1 MADENRIV
9 YEAKLLCYN
18 AFELKNIEI
27 DLNNAIDF
35 CKNHSGTPDMLL
47 CMYFKEILNIDIS
60 YDSLKYD
67 NKNVLTNSSFDNN
80 EKTNNLDV
88 LSEIEFDYK
97 KFQEIFPNT
106 DYAWFEERYNKL
118 TVSHNGNS
126 KLEQM
131 MAFK

>member
-1 MADENRIV
+1 MADENKVV

-27 DLNNAIDF
+27 YLHDAIEF

-60 YDSLKYD
+60 NDALKYD
-67 NKNVLTNSSFDNN
+67 NKNVLTNSNN
-80 EKTNNLDV
+80 F
-88 LSEIEFDYK
+88 SQIEYDYN
-97 KFQEIFPNT
+97 KFKEIFPNT

-118 TVSHNGNS
+118 TTSHNGNS

-131 MAFK
+131 MAFR

>member
-1 MADENRIV
+1 MANENKIL

-18 AFELKNIEI
+18 AYELKNIEI
-27 DLNNAIDF
+27 YLNDAIEF

-60 YDSLKYD
+60 NDALKYD
-67 NKNVLTNSSFDNN
+67 NKNVLTNS
-80 EKTNNLDV
+80 NNL
-88 LSEIEFDYK
+88 EQIEFDYK
-97 KFQEIFPNT
+97 KFKEIFPET
-106 DYAWFEERYNKL
+106 DYTWFEERYNKL
-118 TVSHNGNS
+118 TISDNGNS

>member
-1 MADENRIV
+1 MANETKIL

-18 AFELKNIEI
+18 AYELKNVEINLNEAIE
-27 DLNNAIDF
+27 F

-47 CMYFKEILNIDIS
+47 CMYFKEVLNIDIS
-60 YDSLKYD
+60 NDALKYD
-67 NKNVLTNSSFDNN
+67 NKN
-80 EKTNNLDV
+80 NLQQI
-88 LSEIEFDYK
+88 EIDYK
-97 KFQEIFPNT
+97 KFKEIFPNT

-131 MAFK
+131 MAFV

>member
-1 MADENRIV
+1 MANENKII

-18 AFELKNIEI
+18 AYELKNVEINLNDAIE
-27 DLNNAIDF
+27 F
-35 CKNHSGTPDMLL
+35 CKNHSGTSDMLL
-47 CMYFKEILNIDIS
+47 CLYFKEILNIDIS
-60 YDSLKYD
+60 NDALKYD
-67 NKNVLTNSSFDNN
+67 NKNVLTNS
-80 EKTNNLDV
+80 NNL
-88 LSEIEFDYK
+88 EQIEFDYK
-97 KFQEIFPNT
+97 KFKEIFPET

>member
-1 MADENRIV
+1 MADENKII

-27 DLNNAIDF
+27 HLNDSIEF

-60 YDSLKYD
+60 NDALKYD
-67 NKNVLTNSSFDNN
+67 NNNVLTNS
-80 EKTNNLDV
+80 NNLDV

-97 KFQEIFPNT
+97 KFIEIFPNT
-106 DYAWFEERYNKL
+106 DYKWFEERYNKL
-118 TVSHNGNS
+118 TVSYNANS

-131 MAFK
+131 ITFK

>member
-1 MADENRIV
+1 MANENKII

-18 AFELKNIEI
+18 AYELKNVEINLNDAIE
-27 DLNNAIDF
+27 F

-47 CMYFKEILNIDIS
+47 CLYFKEILNIDIS
-60 YDSLKYD
+60 NDALKYD
-67 NKNVLTNSSFDNN
+67 NKNVLTNS
-80 EKTNNLDV
+80 NNLEQID
-88 LSEIEFDYK
+88 FDYK
-97 KFQEIFPNT
+97 KFKEIFPET

-131 MAFK
+131 ITFK

>member
-1 MADENRIV
+1 MANENKII

-18 AFELKNIEI
+18 AYELKNVEINLNDAIE
-27 DLNNAIDF
+27 F

-47 CMYFKEILNIDIS
+47 CLYFKEILNIDIS
-60 YDSLKYD
+60 NDALKYD
-67 NKNVLTNSSFDNN
+67 NKNVLTNS
-80 EKTNNLDV
+80 NNLEQID
-88 LSEIEFDYK
+88 FDYK
-97 KFQEIFPNT
+97 KFKEIFPET